1 MSDWLIWAGAAVT
14 VLGVVGLLAS
24 GVYALRLRK
33 AGHDDATLREKLRRG
48 VLLNM
53 AALFCS
59 VIGLMLVILGIA
71 FS

>member
-1 MSDWLIWAGAAVT
+1 MESLLIGAGVLVT
-14 VLGVVGLLAS
+14 LLGVAGLVAS

-33 AGHDDATLREKLRRG
+33 AGHDDATMRAKLRRG
-48 VLLNM
+48 VLLNL